1 MLDKIME
8 IQNPDLANERLRE
21 SSEKRRGEVF
31 AVSMPTKGKKVTLL
45 DGTKST
51 QDKDGFYDLDQN
63 GFSQVQQ
70 NAIRAVVHQDQV
82 VVNGSTVK
90 MRLVDDIM
98 VNGVNIPKD
107 SFIFGMAQLS
117 GERLVIKITS
127 LRSGRSLFP
136 IDLTVFDLDG
146 IDGIYIPGSIT
157 RDAFKQSAD
166 RPLQSVNLGALDG
179 TWGAQAAGAG
189 VEMVKGLFSKK
200 AKLVKVKVKAGYQIL
215 LRDEKQKSSMGK

>member
-1 MLDKIME
+1 M
-8 IQNPDLANERLRE
+8 PERG
-21 SSEKRRGEVF
+21 KR
-31 AVSMPTKGKKVTLL
+31 VTLL
-45 DGTKST
+45 DDSRGSS
-51 QDKDGFYDLDQN
+51 DNDGFYDLDQS

-82 VVNGSTVK
+82 IISGSTVK
-90 MRLVDDIM
+90 MRLIDPVM
-98 VNGVNIPKD
+98 VNGVNVPKD
-107 SFIFGMAQLS
+107 SFIFGVAQLS

-127 LRSGRSLFP
+127 LRHGRLLFP
-136 IDLTVFDLDG
+136 IDLSVFDLDG

-166 RPLQSVNLGALDG
+166 RPLQSVNLGTLDG
-179 TWGAQAAGAG
+179 TWGGQAAGAG

-215 LRDEKQKSSMGK
+215 LRDEKQKSSFGR